1 MTDPHDAL
9 GELRTELD
17 RRLDAIAAPGYDD
30 PARRPLTAALDM
42 ALLAVFVVAVSLL
55 SYVLLY

>member
-9 GELRTELD
+9 GELHTELD

-30 PARRPLTAALDM
+30 PARRPLAALDI

-55 SYVLLY
+55 SYVVLY